1 MSKLKEL
8 VSKGV
13 RLIVTDPEAPQGADS
28 PAADR
33 DLPPE
38 TFAQAEPKPVTR
50 SQVPADVGDFDA
62 VYKEAGIQL
71 PAHGYGVEKV
81 AEMLESKR
89 LATLSREVK
98 ATAVLAALEA
108 AGVPMKDV
116 IQDAVLRDKALDAF
130 EIAKERE
137 VEELHA
143 RSAARIKAIRDEI
156 DALLKEKNAEL
167 DGLKAAEDAASQA
180 FRELQVRK
188 RRAEERLHDLVAY
201 FLEGAQ
207 NPITTSPGG
216 PASPP
221 PPPKSGQA

>member
-13 RLIVTDPEAPQGADS
+13 RLIVADPEAPPAADS

-38 TFAQAEPKPVTR
+38 TFAQAEPKAVTR

-62 VYKEAGIQL
+62 VYKEAGIRL
-71 PAHGYGVEKV
+71 PDHGYGIEKV

-108 AGVPMKDV
+108 ARVPMRDV

-143 RSAARIKAIRDEI
+143 RTAARIKAIRDEI

-167 DGLKAAEDAASQA
+167 DGLKASEDAASQA

-188 RRAEERLHDLVAY
+188 RRAEERLHDLVAH

-221 PPPKSGQA
+221 SPPKSGQA

>member
-13 RLIVTDPEAPQGADS
+13 RLIVADTEAPRAAGS

-38 TFAQAEPKPVTR
+38 TFSQAEPRAVTR
-50 SQVPADVGDFDA
+50 SEVPADVGDFDA
-62 VYKEAGIQL
+62 VYQEAGIRL
-71 PAHGYGVEKV
+71 AAHGYGIEKV
-81 AEMLESKR
+81 AEMLGSKR

-108 AGVPMKDV
+108 AGVPMRDV

-137 VEELHA
+137 VEELHV
-143 RSAARIKAIRDEI
+143 RTAARIKAIRDEI
-156 DALLKEKNAEL
+156 DALLKEKNAEM
-167 DGLKAAEDAASQA
+167 DGLKGSEDAASQA

-188 RRAEERLHDLVAY
+188 RREEERLHDLVAH